1 MGGKVLSRL
10 FEFRLHGVEEFVE
23 ATLVLDQF
31 GARGDVL
38 ELSAQEGD
46 GARAFAER
54 RALVFKL
61 GALSRVRRGD
71 VVNLCALVLVERV
84 FATAFDLLPEL
95 DHAFFTLR
103 LERFFV
109 LFRAC
114 DAFDELHHAIERRSS
129 LIIREVV
136 SELCRLRRT
145 LVVVL
150 GHLFEFIQRYFEFI
164 ARFLGAFARLV
175 RRRRLRR
182 ERTLHRRYFSLHCE
196 HLPHRAAHGDL
207 PAEFLRGC

>member
-71 VVNLCALVLVERV
+71 VVNLCALC
-84 FATAFDLLPEL
+84 LLYTSPSPR
-95 DHAFFTLR
+95 D
-103 LERFFV
+103 
-109 LFRAC
+109 
-114 DAFDELHHAIERRSS
+114 RSLS
-129 LIIREVV
+129 RMP
-136 SELCRLRRT
+136 SS
-145 LVVVL
+145 
-150 GHLFEFIQRYFEFI
+150 
-164 ARFLGAFARLV
+164 A
-175 RRRRLRR
+175 
-182 ERTLHRRYFSLHCE
+182 
-196 HLPHRAAHGDL
+196 
-207 PAEFLRGC
+207 